1 MQRGFPGT
9 PAGGHGGSCAPHRLS
24 ASASSLLVLSGGLLP
39 GYGEPR
45 MGEVRWVQS
54 RPVLCSTQSIY
65 LCPIWFQH
73 KTVFVETKN
82 LNIPGQEDKAL
93 WSSGL

>member
-1 MQRGFPGT
+1 
-9 PAGGHGGSCAPHRLS
+9 
-24 ASASSLLVLSGGLLP
+24 
-39 GYGEPR
+39 

-65 LCPIWFQH
+65 LLCPIWFQDR
-73 KTVFVETKN
+73 TVFVETKN